1 MARKLIKEL
10 ETKTSKLELAL
21 ENEKNPLLALG
32 LKEAMVYLAKIR
44 QDRFKIKNLGNCFTS
59 NKHPGNKSASSDTVT
74 VSKHLDRR
82 ASQSS
87 SRKTEEVKT
96 EINRSLS
103 RHCEN

>member
-1 MARKLIKEL
+1 MARKLIKEP
-10 ETKTSKLELAL
+10 ETKTSKLEWAL
-21 ENEKNPLLALG
+21 ENEKNPLG
-32 LKEAMVYLAKIR
+32 LKEAKVYLSKIR
-44 QDRFKIKNLGNCFTS
+44 HDRFKIKNLVNCFKS
-59 NKHPGNKSASSDTVT
+59 NKQPRDKSASSDTVT

-96 EINRSLS
+96 DRNRSLS